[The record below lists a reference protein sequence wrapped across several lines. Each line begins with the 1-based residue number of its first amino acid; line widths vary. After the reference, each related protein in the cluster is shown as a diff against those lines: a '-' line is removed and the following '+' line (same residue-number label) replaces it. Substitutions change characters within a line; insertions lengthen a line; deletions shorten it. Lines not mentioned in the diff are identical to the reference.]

1 MRRVALVV
9 AGLSAAGVLVGT
21 AAGSGELPRLPTQIG
36 SPGLAVRP
44 PVVSFTGGSSGF
56 LGGFDGAPRASSKVG
71 WNNFGHFTWSSWTA
85 RDARGSGAAWL
96 RTCWRPGCAKHWFT
110 PYHATAHASRPV
122 HGHFTRLAIV
132 VTIDGRQMVD
142 CRSVAYIGPPES
154 YYSYGSSFHC
164 RP

>member
-1 MRRVALVV
+1 
-9 AGLSAAGVLVGT
+9 
-21 AAGSGELPRLPTQIG
+21 
-36 SPGLAVRP
+36 VRP
-44 PVVSFTGGSSGF
+44 PVVSFTGDSSGF

-71 WNNFGHFTWSSWTA
+71 WNNFGHFMWSSWTA

-132 VTIDGRQMVD
+132 VTIDGRQTVD